1 LSGARKSRLDTRGRP
16 FGGGFLLGRI
26 DKDGEVI
33 MSYSKTEI
41 EFSNLKRIIKV
52 LKEHDK
58 NYLASFYKEAKQI
71 GKPVQDEIIQ
81 AIPATSPI
89 RGMRARSNRARLG
102 WGIGKRAKS
111 VVIRANRTVQRK
123 SSFAQ
128 GKHNKYPIVQVVA
141 QSPALIVADM
151 AGKSNKVTNKKP
163 LSRSYEIN
171 LFGRGVIVTRTHKI
185 NGQGLA
191 LIERLASAKG
201 VISSSPS
208 RYFYPAAERAMPAAK
223 KEMQSLINQV
233 NETANKYL
241 GT

>member
-1 LSGARKSRLDTRGRP
+1 
-16 FGGGFLLGRI
+16 
-26 DKDGEVI
+26 
-33 MSYSKTEI
+33 MSVSKTEI

-58 NYLASFYKEAKQI
+58 NFLAAFYKQAKDI
-71 GKPVQDEIIQ
+71 GKPVQSEIMQ
-81 AIPATSPI
+81 AIPSTPPI
-89 RGMRARSNRARLG
+89 RGMRARSTRARLG

-128 GKHNKYPIVQVVA
+128 GKHNEYPIVQVAA
-141 QSPALIVADM
+141 QSPAFVLADM
-151 AGKSNKVTNKKP
+151 AGKSNNYTNKKP
-163 LSRSYEIN
+163 ITREYEIN
-171 LFGRGVIVTRTHKI
+171 LFGRGVVTRRHRI
-185 NGQGLA
+185 NGQGFA
-191 LIERLASAKG
+191 LIDRLASAKG
-201 VISSSPS
+201 VISTSPS

-223 KEMQSLINQV
+223 KEMQSLINKV